1 MGLLI
6 INSGGITAYCSDLI
20 VDEEGVIY
28 FLSVAGYQTAV
39 KGIIANVLEYGSV
52 TVKTQDEYI
61 YPLRSTETYSV
72 HYQKL
77 PSGLYQGLIFPK
89 IALPGND
96 ESKDKYL
103 VLAEDRSMAE
113 DLFFKH
119 LEEKTE
125 VPQHP
130 IWSSWLWREFSERD
144 WLISLDTLVGDY
156 EGYLVE
162 INEDELRDTITMAIA
177 NKNKVVIAAFKKGGK
192 NGTDEQS

>member
-1 MGLLI
+1 MGLPVI
-6 INSGGITAYCSDLI
+6 SSGGINVYCSDLI
-20 VDEEGVIY
+20 VDEESVIY

-52 TVKTQDEYI
+52 TVKTEDEYI

-77 PSGLYQGLIFPK
+77 PSGLYQGVIFPK

-103 VLAEDRSMAE
+103 VLAEARSMAE

-125 VPQHP
+125 VPQDP
-130 IWSSWLWREFSERD
+130 IWSSWLWREFSERG

-177 NKNKVVIAAFKKGGK
+177 NKNKEVIAAFKKGGE
-192 NGTDEQS
+192 NGADEQS